1 MATLEKIRGHAPLL
15 VTIVGLALLGFIIE
29 DFLNSGSTYFRQS
42 KNQVVTVNGTSVDYQ
57 EYQKRIE
64 EMTEVTKLQYGL
76 QSLNEEQTLD
86 LRQSVY
92 NSIVSEIVMKDVA
105 DKIGID
111 VTSDELFDMI
121 QGDNIPP
128 IVQQNPLF
136 LDPQTRRF
144 NKARALGVLKALEN
158 IDAVPEEQREEMQQM
173 RNFWLFWEKNMKLQR
188 MQEKYMNLLTKA
200 IVANPIDAKDAYEG
214 SVVSSDIVYAVQSLA
229 SIPDSTV
236 QVDESA
242 IRKLYN
248 ERKEQFK
255 QKDSRVIDYLA
266 VEVRPSKEDYDA
278 INKDMQEARAQLAA
292 TDSSSSVEN
301 VISKYSRTPYM
312 DFYISEN
319 DMRDEDLKRFVQNAE
334 VGTMEGPIFKD
345 DSYRLY
351 KLLGRKSAP
360 DSAKISD
367 IFLAAPSGSITADLT
382 RLADSLMTL
391 LKGGADFAE
400 LAKKYSSFGS
410 AENGGDLGWLTEAAL
425 TQANLGKDFDR
436 EVFSAPINQPTL
448 VKTNNGYHLL
458 KVTERTAP
466 VSKYKVAVVYM
477 DVRPTNKTYSKIFN
491 DLNAF
496 VAKNKTADQ
505 IAAAAKENGYELTP
519 DVTVTSEDHQL
530 GMIQDA
536 RQVVRWAFENKSKG
550 KVSDIKECKS
560 RIPGT
565 SDYKTTYVVAILR
578 DVLKEGYQSFE
589 TVAPLIRRELAMRK
603 KSEDVAA
610 ALKAK
615 NLTSLQAY
623 ASAMNSRIDT
633 VKFITMNTARINGI
647 GLEPILNAYVAY
659 AKPNTL
665 SGPVAGY
672 NGVYVF
678 QVYNRTKD
686 ATPYN
691 EKAQMR
697 EIEANTAPR
706 VGYFALQKLVEDSKI
721 TDNRIR
727 FE

>member
-1 MATLEKIRGHAPLL
+1 ML

-57 EYQKRIE
+57 EYQQRIE

-76 QSLNEEQTLD
+76 QSLTEEQTVE
-86 LRQSVY
+86 LRRNVY
-92 NSIVSEIVMKDVA
+92 NTIVQEIVMKDVA

-136 LDPQTRRF
+136 IDPQTRRF
-144 NKARALGVLKALEN
+144 SKARALGVLKTLEN
-158 IDAVPEEQREEMQQM
+158 IDAVPEEQREEMLQA

-188 MQEKYMNLLTKA
+188 MQEKYMNLLSKA

-214 SVVSSDIVYAVQSLA
+214 SVESSDIVYAVQPLA

-236 QVDESA
+236 NVEESA

-248 ERKEQFK
+248 ERKEQYK
-255 QKDSRVIDYLA
+255 QKDSRVIDFLA

-278 INKDMQEARAQLAA
+278 VNKDMEEAKAQMAA
-292 TDSSSSVEN
+292 TDSSGSLEN
-301 VISKYSRTPYM
+301 VVSKYSRTPYM

-319 DMRDEDLKRFVQNAE
+319 DMRDEDLKRFVQTAE
-334 VGTMEGPIFKD
+334 VGAMEGPVFKD

-351 KLLGRKSAP
+351 KLMGRKSAP
-360 DSAKISD
+360 DSVKISD
-367 IFLAAPSGSITADLT
+367 IFIASPNGTITDELT
-382 RLADSLMTL
+382 RLADSVMTL

-400 LAKKYSSFGS
+400 LAKKYSSFASGES
-410 AENGGDLGWLTEAAL
+410 GGDMGWLTEASL
-425 TQANLGKDFDR
+425 SQANLGKEFER
-436 EVFSAPINQPTL
+436 EVFTAPINQPTL
-448 VKTNNGYHLL
+448 IKTDNGYHLL
-458 KVTERTAP
+458 KVTERTAA
-466 VSKYKVAVVYM
+466 VSKYKVAFVYM
-477 DVRPTNKTYSKIFN
+477 DVRPSNKTYSKIFN
-491 DLNAF
+491 DLNGF
-496 VAKNKTADQ
+496 VAKNNTAEKIQ
-505 IAAAAKENGYELTP
+505 AAAKESGYELTP
-519 DVTVTSEDHQL
+519 DVTVTGEDHQL

-536 RQVVRWAFENKSKG
+536 RQVVRWAFENDKKG

-560 RIPGT
+560 RIAGT

-578 DVLKEGYQSFE
+578 DVLPEGYQSFE
-589 TVAPLIRRELAMRK
+589 TVAPMIRQELAMRK
-603 KSEDVAA
+603 KGQDVAA

-615 NLTSLQAY
+615 NLTSLEAY

-633 VKFITMNTARINGI
+633 VKFITMNTPRINGI
-647 GLEPILNAYVAY
+647 GLEPILNASVAY

-665 SGPVAGY
+665 TGPVAGY

-678 QVYNRTKD
+678 KVYNRTKD

-697 EIEANTAPR
+697 EIEAGTGPR
-706 VGYFALQKLVEDSKI
+706 VGYFSIQKLVDASKI
-721 TDNRIR
+721 VDNRIR

>member
-1 MATLEKIRGHAPLL
+1 ML

-57 EYQKRIE
+57 EYQQRIE

-76 QSLNEEQTLD
+76 QSLTEEQTVE
-86 LRQSVY
+86 LRRNVY
-92 NSIVSEIVMKDVA
+92 NTIVQEIVMKDVA

-136 LDPQTRRF
+136 IDPQTRRF
-144 NKARALGVLKALEN
+144 SKARALGVLKTLEN
-158 IDAVPEEQREEMQQM
+158 IDAVPEEQREEMLQA

-188 MQEKYMNLLTKA
+188 MQEKYMNLLSKA

-214 SVVSSDIVYAVQSLA
+214 SVESSDIVYAVQPLA

-236 QVDESA
+236 NVEESA

-248 ERKEQFK
+248 ERKEQYK
-255 QKDSRVIDYLA
+255 QKDSRVIDFLA

-278 INKDMQEARAQLAA
+278 VNKDMEEAKAQMAA
-292 TDSSSSVEN
+292 TDSSGSLESV
-301 VISKYSRTPYM
+301 VSKYSRTPYM

-319 DMRDEDLKRFVQNAE
+319 DMRDEDLKRFVQTAE
-334 VGTMEGPIFKD
+334 VGAMEGPVFKD

-351 KLLGRKSAP
+351 KLMGRKSAP
-360 DSAKISD
+360 DSVKISD
-367 IFLAAPSGSITADLT
+367 IFIASPNGTITDELT
-382 RLADSLMTL
+382 RLADSVMTL

-400 LAKKYSSFGS
+400 LAKKYSSFASGES
-410 AENGGDLGWLTEAAL
+410 GGDMGWLTEASLSQA
-425 TQANLGKDFDR
+425 ANLGKEFER
-436 EVFSAPINQPTL
+436 EVFTAPINQPTL
-448 VKTNNGYHLL
+448 IKTDNGYHLL
-458 KVTERTAP
+458 KVTERTAA
-466 VSKYKVAVVYM
+466 VSKYKVAFVYM
-477 DVRPTNKTYSKIFN
+477 DVRPSNKTYSKIFN
-491 DLNAF
+491 DLNGF
-496 VAKNKTADQ
+496 VAKNNTAEKIQ
-505 IAAAAKENGYELTP
+505 AAAKESGYELTP
-519 DVTVTSEDHQL
+519 DVTVTGEDHQL

-536 RQVVRWAFENKSKG
+536 RQVVRWAFENDKKG

-560 RIPGT
+560 RIAGT

-578 DVLKEGYQSFE
+578 DVLPEGYQSFE
-589 TVAPLIRRELAMRK
+589 TVAPMIRQELAMRK
-603 KSEDVAA
+603 KGQDVAA

-615 NLTSLQAY
+615 NLTSLEAY

-633 VKFITMNTARINGI
+633 VKFITMNTPRINGI
-647 GLEPILNAYVAY
+647 GLEPILNASVAY

-665 SGPVAGY
+665 TGPVAGY

-678 QVYNRTKD
+678 KVYNRTKD

-697 EIEANTAPR
+697 EIEAGTGPR
-706 VGYFALQKLVEDSKI
+706 VGYFSIQKLVDASKI
-721 TDNRIR
+721 VDNRIR

>member
-76 QSLNEEQTLD
+76 QSLTEEQTVE
-86 LRQSVY
+86 LRRNVY

-128 IVQQNPLF
+128 MVQQNPLF
-136 LDPQTRRF
+136 IDPKTQRF
-144 NKARALGVLKALEN
+144 SKARALGVLKALEN
-158 IDAVPEEQREEMQQM
+158 IDAVPEEQREEMTQM

-188 MQEKYMNLLTKA
+188 MQEKYINLLAKA

-214 SVVSSDIVYAVQSLA
+214 SAVSSDIVYAVQSLA
-229 SIPDSTV
+229 AIPDSTV
-236 QVDESA
+236 QVDEKQ
-242 IRKLYN
+242 IRKLYD
-248 ERKEQFK
+248 ERKAQYK
-255 QKDSRVIDYLA
+255 QKESRVIDYLA

-278 INKDMQEARAQLAA
+278 VSKDMAEARTQLASM
-292 TDSSSSVEN
+292 DSSNSVEGI
-301 VISKYSRTPYM
+301 VSKYSRTPYM
-312 DFYISEN
+312 DFYLSEN
-319 DMRDEDLKRFVQNAE
+319 DLRDEDLKRFVQTAE
-334 VGTMEGPIFKD
+334 VGAIDGPTFKD
-345 DSYRLY
+345 DSYRLC
-351 KLLGRKSAP
+351 KLIGRKSAP
-360 DSAKISD
+360 DSVKISD
-367 IFLAAPSGSITADLT
+367 IFIASQDGTINPDMT

-400 LAKKYSSFGS
+400 LAKKYSSFSSG
-410 AENGGDLGWLTEAAL
+410 ETGGDLGWLTEVAIK
-425 TQANLGKDFDR
+425 QNNLGESFER
-436 EVFSAPINQPTL
+436 EAFAAPLNQPTL
-448 VKTNNGYHLL
+448 VKTDNGYHLL
-458 KVTERTAP
+458 KVTERTAAVP
-466 VSKYKVAVVYM
+466 KYKVAYIYM
-477 DVRPTNKTYSKIFN
+477 DVRPSNKTYSKIFN

-496 VAKNKTADQ
+496 VAKNNTAEK
-505 IAAAAKENGYELTP
+505 ITAAAKESGYELTP
-519 DVTVTSEDHQL
+519 DVTVTGEDHQL

-536 RQVVRWAFENKSKG
+536 RQVVRWAFENKTKD

-560 RIPGT
+560 RIAGT
-565 SDYKTTYVVAILR
+565 SDFKTTYVVAILR
-578 DVLKEGYQSFE
+578 QVLPEGYQSFE
-589 TVAPLIRRELAMRK
+589 TVAPIIRRELAMRK
-603 KSEDVAA
+603 KGEEVAA

-615 NLTSLQAY
+615 NLTSLEAY
-623 ASAMNSRIDT
+623 ASAMHSSIDT
-633 VKFITMNTARINGI
+633 VKFITMNTPRINGI
-647 GLEPILNAYVAY
+647 GLEPVLNAQVAL

-665 SGPVAGY
+665 TGPVAGY
-672 NGVYVF
+672 SGVYVF
-678 QVYNRTKD
+678 KVYNRTKEPGAYD
-686 ATPYN
+686 

-706 VGYFALQKLVEDSKI
+706 VGYFALQKLVDNSKI
-721 TDNRIR
+721 IDNRIR